1 VHCSDIDLKL
11 YGERGNYFVE
21 LLNSPLSRRSEPQRL
36 ELPSDL
42 SSRISSVR
50 TRIGNR
56 QNNRLL
62 GIALFDALLPAPIN
76 NIWHEARGR
85 AGDEGIL
92 RLRLDIRAYELRNIP
107 WELVHDQSDYLSLS
121 TRTLVVRYLQNHPS
135 RRPVESQR
143 PLNVL
148 LVTSTPGDLAHLAK
162 VEQEIRTV
170 KDALRNLKEAGQIGR
185 LGLLEHATTGRLRAA
200 LSAENE
206 SYDVVHYMGHGS
218 FRDDKGYLILEDDSG
233 NSSWKEGESVGDLVR
248 NSRVRLMFLNAC
260 DTGIAPSDES
270 LIGVAH
276 AAHAAGVPAVIAMQ
290 QTILDGAAAEFA
302 GAFYQALVPN
312 QSLEICLVAGREAIK
327 DHLGPDS
334 AEWAIPVMFANAPP
348 GLLSSL
354 WKDQLDIRQGTV
366 AIPPSAVKPAIEKI
380 LPSSGTNT
388 TGRSFIS
395 FTRTRAHEAE
405 LLIAALHDRGIPTWE
420 KIKELDEEYSESAIR
435 KTAADT
441 LTSNAL
447 LWLTPDVKSD
457 PMRQLETSLILDRG
471 RDLDERDGFFAVP
484 VLAGGIDATQVG
496 TVLDRRFNYEDL
508 RFWNVH
514 KVDADPIGPVD
525 AAKVASRVLN
535 RRLAAIHHCLPE
547 QEPLRMEL
555 FTRPTASFKPGLAFM
570 LDWVDHF
577 DGRLPKPGAWEQFLL
592 PALKDIADAVQS
604 NAPGRVLEVSGLAV
618 IPVVT
623 ALGSVFMAPR
633 GVRTVW
639 RQAAAERDE
648 QLWSL
653 YTPLETS
660 GFSARII
667 DRDIMARDLAVLV
680 SVAANA
686 EPAFEATLDNLP
698 PFRGIVRIA
707 KPGGNKHVLENAG
720 QARDVAEVVIDGI
733 RSARNRY
740 GRVGCVHLFMSVP
753 VGLAMMIGQ
762 LLNTLG
768 LVQTYEYIAMDGQYS
783 PALLLYPAG

>member
-21 LLNSPLSRRSEPQRL
+21 LLNSPLSRRSEPQQL
-36 ELPSDL
+36 KLPPDL
-42 SSRISSVR
+42 RE
-50 TRIGNR
+50 RIGSLRARTGDR
-56 QNNRLL
+56 QNSKLL
-62 GIALFDALLPAPIN
+62 GIALFAALLPPPIDS
-76 NIWHEARGR
+76 IWHEARGR

-92 RLRLDIRAYELRNIP
+92 RLRLDIRAHELMNIP
-107 WELVHDQSDYLSLS
+107 WELIHDQSDYLSLS
-121 TRTLVVRYLQNHPS
+121 THTPVVRYLQDHPS

-148 LVTSTPGDLAHLAK
+148 LVSSTPSELAHLAK
-162 VEQEIRTV
+162 VEQETQTV
-170 KDALRNLKEAGQIGR
+170 KDALRKLKDAGQLGR
-185 LGLLEHATTGRLRAA
+185 LEVLEHATTEKLRAA
-200 LSAENE
+200 LSVENE
-206 SYDVVHYMGHGS
+206 FYDVVHYMGHGS
-218 FRDDKGYLILEDDSG
+218 FKDDKGYLILEDDSG
-233 NSSWKEGESVGDLVR
+233 NPSWKEGESVGDLVR
-248 NSRVRLMFLNAC
+248 NSRVRLLFLNAC
-260 DTGIAPSDES
+260 DTGIASSDES

-276 AAHAAGVPAVIAMQ
+276 AAHAAGVPAVVAMQ

-302 GAFYQALVPN
+302 GAFYQALAPN
-312 QSLEICLVAGREAIK
+312 QSLESCVVAGREAIK

-334 AEWAIPVMFANAPP
+334 GEWAIPVMFANAPP
-348 GLLSSL
+348 GLLSSF
-354 WKDQLDIRQGTV
+354 WKDQLDIRHGTV
-366 AIPPSAVKPAIEKI
+366 PIPPSRAKPAIEKI
-380 LPSSGTNT
+380 LPSSHTNT
-388 TGRSFIS
+388 TGRSFLS

-420 KIKELDEEYSESAIR
+420 NIKELDEEYSESAIR
-435 KTAADT
+435 RTTADP

-447 LWLTPDVKSD
+447 LWLTPEVKSD
-457 PMRQLETSLILDRG
+457 PLRQLETSLILDRG
-471 RDLDERDGFFAVP
+471 RERDERDGFFAVP
-484 VLAGGIDATQVG
+484 VLAGGMDATQVG
-496 TVLDRRFNYEDL
+496 TVLERRFNYEDL
-508 RFWNVH
+508 RFWNVR
-514 KVDADPIGPVD
+514 KVDADPIGPAD

-547 QEPLRMEL
+547 EEPLRMEL
-555 FTRPTASFKPGLAFM
+555 FTRPTATFKPGVAFM

-604 NAPGRVLEVSGLAV
+604 NAPGRELEVSGLAV

-633 GVRTVW
+633 GVKMVW
-639 RQAAAERDE
+639 RQAAAERDD

-653 YTPLETS
+653 CSPVETS
-660 GFSARII
+660 GFSAQII
-667 DRDIMARDLAVLV
+667 DRDIMARDIAVLV

-698 PFRGIVRIA
+698 PLRGIVRIA
-707 KPGGNKHVLENAG
+707 KAGGDKHVLENAA

-733 RSARNRY
+733 RRARNRY
-740 GRVGCVHLFMSVP
+740 RQVGCVHLFMSVP